1 MLPKITY
8 DVCFHSTTPEVL
20 SGDSLRRSPGM
31 ADKTLL
37 FSSFPCPQKLVENP
51 ESDLCVCL
59 PNFHETFKFPE
70 ISNFLF
76 SFVDILLI

>member
-1 MLPKITY
+1 
-8 DVCFHSTTPEVL
+8 
-20 SGDSLRRSPGM
+20 M

-59 PNFHETFKFPE
+59 PNFMK
-70 ISNFLF
+70 ISNFLV
-76 SFVDILLI
+76 SFVDILMNTEMQG